1 MKVKDARDW
10 TKALILSFLIVG
22 CQAAFAASGASATV
36 ESFFSEIMTVMKTCC
51 VTVASCAGLWI
62 GYKVLWGG
70 RTLEEMAPFII
81 GCLILACA
89 PWAAE
94 TLLQ

>member
-1 MKVKDARDW
+1 MKTKNVKEWA
-10 TKALILSFLIVG
+10 KALALAFLIG
-22 CQAAFAASGASATV
+22 GSQAAFAASGASANA
-36 ESFFSEIMTVMKTCC
+36 ESFFNEIMTVLKTCC

-70 RTLEEMAPFII
+70 RTLEEVAPFII
-81 GCLILACA
+81 GCLILGCA